1 MGVVEW
7 LGRRAGALI
16 ATDASVVD
24 AASRPRRKGRTR
36 FAMLRFFILASA
48 LTACAST
55 PAEPVHPFTTNA
67 DIRWMQTFSS
77 AGDDWIN
84 DIIPLRNGNW
94 LAVGFLNR
102 GGGSFGSD
110 WRALAA
116 EVNARGAVIRQNE
129 YGDGGGADAFWA
141 AVEDARGNIVH
152 VGFTGRIGAGGLDA
166 FVLRSDARGVILSE
180 GAYGDADYDRVT
192 DLAPTPNGGWIM
204 SGHSIEPGSPHRRV
218 MILKVDAESREVW
231 RRIFVERES
240 SGALY
245 IEPLPDGGY
254 VVSGGASQG
263 DDGDLLLLK
272 LDADG
277 REIWRRRIGAEGTSD
292 VNHGLVVRPDGRIV
306 AVGYTASWGAESYD
320 LFAVTV
326 SPDGEL
332 LQRSVFGGAGD
343 DRPILA
349 DINRDG
355 RVWLVGYTRSVGAG
369 DWDVIVAALDERGV
383 FEPGAAIL
391 ATPQDDNGTAIAAMP
406 NGDLLVAGYSAA
418 FGGGAQDAFLL
429 RMRQPDLGHADP
441 RFTRR

>member
-1 MGVVEW
+1 
-7 LGRRAGALI
+7 
-16 ATDASVVD
+16 
-24 AASRPRRKGRTR
+24 
-36 FAMLRFFILASA
+36 MLRPLLLATA
-48 LTACAST
+48 LTACATTTQT
-55 PAEPVHPFTTNA
+55 PAHPFATNG

-84 DIIPLRNGNW
+84 DIVPLRNGNW

-102 GGGSFGSD
+102 ADGSFNSD

-116 EVNARGAVIRQNE
+116 EVDARGRVVRRSE
-129 YGDGGGADAFWA
+129 YGEGSGADAFWA
-141 AVEDARGNIVH
+141 AAEDARGDIVQ
-152 VGFTGRIGAGGLDA
+152 VGFTTRIGAGGIDA
-166 FVLRSDARGVILSE
+166 LFLRTDARGAVLNE
-180 GAYGDADYDRVT
+180 TAHGEADYDRVT
-192 DLAPTPNGGWIM
+192 DLAAAPDGGWIM
-204 SGHSIEPGSPHRRV
+204 AGHSVEPGSPHRRV
-218 MILKVDAESREVW
+218 MVLKTNAEGREVW
-231 RRIFVERES
+231 RRIFTERES

-254 VVSGGASQG
+254 IVSGGSSLGA
-263 DDGDLLLLK
+263 DADLLLLK
-272 LDADG
+272 IDADG

-326 SPDGEL
+326 SPEGEL

-349 DINRDG
+349 DLDRSG
-355 RVWLVGYTRSVGAG
+355 RVWLVGYTRSAGAG
-369 DWDVIVAALDERGV
+369 DWDVIIAGLDANGV

-391 ATPQDDNGTAIAAMP
+391 STPQDDNGTAIAAMDS
-406 NGDLLVAGYSAA
+406 GDLLVAGYSTAL
-418 FGGGAQDAFLL
+418 GGGAQDAFLL
-429 RMRQPDLGHADP
+429 RMRRPDLSAADP